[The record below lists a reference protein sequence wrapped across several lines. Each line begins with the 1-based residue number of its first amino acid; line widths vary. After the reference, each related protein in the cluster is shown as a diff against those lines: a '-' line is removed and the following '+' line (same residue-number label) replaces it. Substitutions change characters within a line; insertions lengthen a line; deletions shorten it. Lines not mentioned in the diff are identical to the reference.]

1 MDKECYQRAAVMSK
15 RLIFIV
21 EGETEKEFVDNLLI
35 PRFNNE
41 YGCYDITCFKTKRS
55 HGGVSKYSYIREDI
69 LRAVNESDT
78 VVTTM
83 FDFYMIPRDT
93 PGYPDASSTQNH
105 LQQVESMEASIY
117 DDIQNSCKKRIRLVP
132 YLELHEFEAMLFS
145 SDAGINEYFG
155 DEADLKM
162 FYSIQQSFPN
172 PEDIDNG
179 PMTAPS
185 KRMER
190 IIPDYEKPLY
200 GNCMAMSIGL
210 DVIMD
215 KCPHFRNW
223 ISNLV
228 NLLTK

>member
-1 MDKECYQRAAVMSK
+1 MSK

-21 EGETEKEFVDNLLI
+21 EGETEKEFVENLLV

-41 YGCYDITCFKTKRS
+41 FGFYDIRCFKTKRS
-55 HGGVSKYSYIREDI
+55 QGGVSKYSYLKEDV
-69 LRAVNESDT
+69 LRVVNESDAI
-78 VVTTM
+78 VTTM
-83 FDFYMIPRDT
+83 FDFYMIPKDT
-93 PGYPDASSTQNH
+93 PGYPDEGSGLSH
-105 LQQVESMEASIY
+105 LHQVEVMERSMY
-117 DDIQNSCKKRIRLVP
+117 NDILDACNGRRINFLP

-145 SDAGINEYFG
+145 SDAGIKEYFNE
-155 DEADLKM
+155 EANLKL
-162 FYSIQQSFPN
+162 FSSILKSFPN

-185 KRMER
+185 KRMEK
-190 IIPDYEKPLY
+190 IIKDYEKPLY

-223 ISNLV
+223 ISNIT
-228 NLLTK
+228 NLLTM

>member
-1 MDKECYQRAAVMSK
+1 MSK

-21 EGETEKEFVDNLLI
+21 EGETEKEFVENLI
-35 PRFNNE
+35 TPKFNNE
-41 YGCYDITCFKTKRS
+41 YGCYDITCFITKRS
-55 HGGVSKYSYIREDI
+55 HGGVSKYNYIKEDI
-69 LRAVNESDT
+69 LRVVNESDAI
-78 VVTTM
+78 VTTM
-83 FDFYMIPRDT
+83 FDFYMIPKDT
-93 PGYPDASSTQNH
+93 PGYPDEESRLSH
-105 LQQVESMEASIY
+105 LQQVELMEESMY
-117 DDIQNSCKKRIRLVP
+117 NDILDACNGRRINFLP

-145 SDAGINEYFG
+145 SDAGIKEYFK
-155 DEADLKM
+155 DEANIKLFSSILK
-162 FYSIQQSFPN
+162 SFPN

-185 KRMER
+185 KRMEK

-223 ISNLV
+223 ISDIT
-228 NLLTK
+228 NLLTM